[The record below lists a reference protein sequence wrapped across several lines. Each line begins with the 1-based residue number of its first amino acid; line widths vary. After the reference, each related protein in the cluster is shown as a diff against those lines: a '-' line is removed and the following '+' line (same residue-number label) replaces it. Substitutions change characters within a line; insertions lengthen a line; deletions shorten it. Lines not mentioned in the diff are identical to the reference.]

1 MHYTRYMTNTC
12 CWNTRNADLLDPTDP
27 EHDDDCLTTHG
38 PVYMD
43 ATMAVT
49 FTDGATII
57 YKNVRVCINR
67 PGRDGIDVA
76 GTTIKFEAGDVC
88 FTLLGVRQFTY
99 EIESD

>member
-1 MHYTRYMTNTC
+1 MDKDKGC
-12 CWNTRNADLLDPTDP
+12 CHNRRAGFPHHNG
-27 EHDDDCLTTHG
+27 DCFATYG

-57 YKNVRVCINR
+57 YKNVRVCINVR
-67 PGRDGIDVA
+67 DRDGIEVS

-88 FTLLGVRQFTY
+88 FTLVGVRQFTY